1 MKKWD
6 RYAALFFLAVGFGA
20 MGMSWEIG
28 FGTFQSPGPGFFPFW
43 LAFLVS
49 CVSLIFWI
57 KSFGEETVS
66 ISLWLPG
73 VWRRPLIAAVIMFIY
88 AQCIGKIGFITSSGL
103 LFFTWLTLV
112 EKATWK
118 TRLLVT
124 GFGVAGLYAFAVA
137 LQVSLPAG
145 ILP

>member
-6 RYAALFFLAVGFGA
+6 RYAALFFLTVGLGA
-20 MGMSWEIG
+20 MGMAWKIG

-43 LAFLVS
+43 LAFCVC
-49 CVSLIFWI
+49 CVSLVFGM
-57 KSFGEETVS
+57 KSLGQEKDT

-73 VWRRPLIAAVIMFIY
+73 GWRRPLIAIIIMFIY
-88 AQCIGKIGFITSSGL
+88 AQCIGRIGFITSSGL
-103 LFFTWLTLV
+103 LFFTWLTFV

-118 TRLLVT
+118 TRLLVM
-124 GFGVAGLYAFAVA
+124 GFGVIGLYAFATA